1 LTFATNSSA
10 FSKMK
15 TFFKFLF
22 IFLFF
27 VSCKKESDSPQ
38 WDVAILAPL
47 FKTTITVNDLVPDSL
62 TQVDPNGAVTLV
74 FDSNIYSTP
83 IDSVFKIEDT
93 LLTTLYIS
101 PSTINLQP
109 GFVFYS
115 QPNDL
120 ALDLNNV
127 ELTNAIVKSGH
138 ARLTAKN
145 HLPTPV
151 IYTFNIPKAKLNG
164 VPFQKIETIPAA
176 VNGVTTFIDASYD
189 ITGYTMDLTGTS
201 GNDFNN
207 LSYVVNGQTS
217 PSGST
222 VTLQPGDTIVDI
234 TSGFESLIPFYA
246 KGYLGQGSFNG
257 TGKNTIA
264 TGKLDGTILL
274 DSISATLTFKN
285 SVGAEAQALLT
296 SMRAVNDRT
305 GTTVDLVA
313 PTLVNHTLNLNRATE
328 SGPPISPVNST
339 YYTVQLDNI
348 NSNILSLMESLP
360 DRLEYDINFNLNPL
374 GNVSGHHDFLYT
386 EDLFDANLKVNFPL
400 RFAAN
405 QLLFA
410 DTQALATIDTL
421 SDDNLGDG
429 TFKLIAENGFPY
441 ELEVQLITLDENLN
455 ATDSLFVPNTIAAA
469 PMDGNFRAIGKKR
482 SVLTIALPVA
492 RREQFLRAKFVAIR
506 ARFTT
511 SAYPQILQIYSDYVL
526 DLKLVGDFIYSIR

>member
-1 LTFATNSSA
+1 
-10 FSKMK
+10 MK

-22 IFLFF
+22 ILLFF
-27 VSCKKESDSPQ
+27 AACKKENDSPQ

-47 FKTTITVNDLVPDSL
+47 FKTTLGVSDLVPDSL
-62 TQVDPNGAVTLV
+62 THVDPDGAVTLV
-74 FDSNIYSTP
+74 LDSNIYSTP
-83 IDSVFKIEDT
+83 LDSVFKIEDT
-93 LLTTLYIS
+93 LQTTIYIS
-101 PSTINLQP
+101 PGLINLQP

-120 ALDLNNV
+120 DLDLNNV
-127 ELTNAIVKSGH
+127 ELTGAIVKSGH
-138 ARLTAKN
+138 AKLVAKN

-151 IYTFNIPKAKLNG
+151 IYTFNIPKATLNG
-164 VPFQKIETIPAA
+164 VPFQKVETIAA
-176 VNGVTTFIDASYD
+176 AANGVPTSFDSTFD
-189 ITGYTMDLTGTS
+189 ISGYTMDLTGS
-201 GNDFNN
+201 LGDEFNN
-207 LSYVVNGQTS
+207 LSYTVVGQTS
-217 PSGST
+217 PGGST
-222 VTLQPGDTIVDI
+222 ITLQPGDTIVDI

-257 TGKNTIA
+257 TGNNSIA
-264 TGKLDGTILL
+264 TGKLEDGTILL

-305 GTTVDLVA
+305 GTTIDLIA
-313 PTLVNHTLNLNRATE
+313 PTLVNHTLNLNRASE
-328 SGPPISPVNST
+328 SGPPVSPVNST
-339 YYTVQLDNI
+339 YYSVQLDNT

-360 DRLEYDINFNLNPL
+360 DRFEYDINFYLNPL

-386 EDLFDANLKVNFPL
+386 DNLFDANLKVNFPL

-405 QLLFA
+405 QLMFA

-429 TFKLIAENGFPY
+429 TFKLIAENGFPC
-441 ELEVQLITLDENLN
+441 EMEVQLVTLDENYN
-455 ATDSLFVPNTIAAA
+455 ATDSLFVPNIIAPA
-469 PMDGNFRAIGKKR
+469 PMDGNYRAIGKKR
-482 SVLTIALPVA
+482 TVLTIALPVA

-506 ARFTT
+506 ARFST
-511 SAYPQILQIYSDYVL
+511 SAYPQVLQIYADYTL